1 MRIIRFIVL
10 LLILC
15 GAINWGLWG
24 AFQYDIIQDVFGS
37 DQSVWARFVY
47 IIIGLAGIYGI
58 SFFFSGGTCG
68 FHHKIEKENQE

>member
-10 LLILC
+10 LLVLI

-24 AFQYDIIQDVFGS
+24 AFQYDIIQDIFGS
-37 DQSVWARFVY
+37 DQSGWARFIY

-58 SFFFSGGTCG
+58 SFFFSKGTCG
-68 FHHKIEKENQE
+68 FHKHEKENKE